1 MPAFRSI
8 LVSFACLAIAAPA
21 VRAQSS
27 SFGASVVIGS
37 DEMIIAEPNNNFRPG
52 VVYVYRKVGGEWRE
66 ADRLTAPDAE
76 RADGFGAVLA
86 ASGGTLFVAQRG
98 GRIHRFEKQADGSWG
113 SAGLLPALGIEG
125 LDPGCNA
132 YGYCGIEF
140 GMALAVDGDWLM
152 VGDAGSPAAAAGGRG
167 GRGGGAADEPPP
179 AGGVHVFQRAA
190 NGEWVSRGRL
200 QPAASAPGDAFGL
213 AIALS
218 GDRALIGAPNATW
231 DPASQPQPAAGRGG
245 RGGRGG
251 AEAEVMGTQ
260 PRAGMVVE
268 FRLTDGE
275 WREVGPLSM
284 RAEANAGFGASV
296 AFDGSA
302 AVIGSPG
309 SGGGLGAAWLYH
321 LDEASDAWSESSRL
335 AAFSGRRGDQFARA
349 VAIDGA
355 DVWAGAPTPRGIENG
370 MAYVFRDATGDPFT
384 GTVERF
390 RYEEERTG
398 TQDGL
403 GARVFANDG
412 VAAVMASGVDHQA
425 GAVFV
430 FERDASGEWQ
440 ERSMLVSPPDALNAM
455 TGEERRCTDGRVGPF
470 DCGEVELLAFVP
482 NSILRAPGESRGVR
496 TNDNWGWT
504 DPETGREYALVG
516 RNDGT
521 AFIDITDPVNPVLV
535 GDLPKTP
542 GTPRSQL
549 WRDIKTYREHAFIV
563 ADGAGDHGMQ
573 VFDLTRLRDVTD
585 PPAKFTPDVLYR
597 GEGANEVGSSHNIGI
612 NEETGYAYLI
622 GGGCGGLHMVDIRE
636 PRDPKFAGC
645 ADPGGTHDIQCLNYR
660 GPDER
665 FQGREI
671 CLRSAADDFIISDVT
686 DKANPRQLA
695 STTHPNPAYLHQG
708 WVTEDHRYFIM
719 DDESDVIRGNVETT
733 RTLIWDISDLED
745 PRLAEEFMGSMPA
758 SAHNLY
764 IKGDFAYQANYRY
777 GLHIL
782 DISDPLNPREVGTF
796 DTSPYQT
803 GPGFSGAWSTYPY
816 FDSGTVIVTS
826 LQEGLFILKK
836 RTRPVS

>member
-1 MPAFRSI
+1 MPAFRSF
-8 LVSFACLAIAAPA
+8 LVSFTCVVIAATA

-27 SFGASVVIGS
+27 SFGTSVVIGP

-52 VVYVYRKVGGEWRE
+52 VVYVYRKAGGEWVE
-66 ADRLTAPDAE
+66 ADRLMAPDAE

-86 ASGGTLFVAQRG
+86 TSGTTLFVAQRG
-98 GRIHRFEKQADGSWG
+98 GRIHRFERQADGSWG
-113 SAGLLPALGIEG
+113 SAGVLPGTGIEG

-132 YGYCGIEF
+132 YGYCGIDF
-140 GMALAVDGDWLM
+140 GMSLAADGDWLL
-152 VGDAGSPAAAAGGRG
+152 VGAAGSRVAATGGRG
-167 GRGGGAADEPPP
+167 GRGGGAEEPDP
-179 AGGVHVFQRAA
+179 AGEVHLFQRTS
-190 NGEWVSRGRL
+190 NGDWVLRGQL
-200 QPAASAPGDAFGL
+200 PNSASAPGDAFGA
-213 AIALS
+213 AIALAD
-218 GDRALIGAPNATW
+218 GRALVGAPNAAW
-231 DPASQPQPAAGRGG
+231 DPARQPQPEAGRGG

-251 AEAEVMGTQ
+251 AEPEAMGMQ
-260 PRAGMVVE
+260 QRAGAVIE
-268 FRLTDGE
+268 YGLTGGE
-275 WREVGPLSM
+275 WSEVGPLSM
-284 RAEANAGFGASV
+284 RAETNAGFGASV
-296 AFDGSA
+296 AFDGTT
-302 AVIGSPG
+302 AVIGAPG
-309 SGGGLGAAWLYH
+309 SNGGHGAAWLYQI
-321 LDEASDAWSESSRL
+321 DEASDAWAEPSRL
-335 AAFSGRRGDQFARA
+335 AAFSGMRGDLFASA
-349 VAIDGA
+349 VAIDGD
-355 DVWAGAPTPRGIENG
+355 DVWAGAPAPRGIENG
-370 MAYVFRDATGDPFT
+370 MAYVFGGAAEDPFT
-384 GTVERF
+384 GTVRRI

-398 TQDGL
+398 TQDGM
-403 GARVFANDG
+403 GARVFASNG

-430 FERDASGEWQ
+430 FERDASGAWQ
-440 ERSMLVSPPDALNAM
+440 ERSMLVSPPDALDSM
-455 TGEERRCTDGRVGPF
+455 LGEERRCTDGTVGPF
-470 DCGEVELLAFVP
+470 DCSEIELLAFIP
-482 NSILRAPGESRGVR
+482 NSILRAPEDSRGVR

-504 DPETGREYALVG
+504 DPDTGREYALVG

-549 WRDIKTYREHAFIV
+549 WRDIKTYRNHAFIV
-563 ADGAGDHGMQ
+563 ADGAGEHGMQ
-573 VFDLTRLRDVTD
+573 VFNLTRLRNVTNA
-585 PPAKFTPDVLYR
+585 PAQFEPDVLYR
-597 GEGANEVGSSHNIGI
+597 GEGSNELASSHNIGI
-612 NEETGYAYLI
+612 NDETGYAYLI

-636 PRDPKFAGC
+636 PLDPKFAGC

-660 GPDER
+660 GPDDR

-708 WVTEDHRYFIM
+708 WVTEDHQYFVM
-719 DDESDVIRGNVETT
+719 DDESDVIRGNVPTT
-733 RTLIWDISDLED
+733 RTLVWDISDLED

-764 IKGDFAYQANYRY
+764 IKGDLAYQANYRY

-782 DISDPLNPREVGTF
+782 DMSDPLNPREVGAF

-803 GPGFSGAWSTYPY
+803 GPGFSGAWSTYP
-816 FDSGTVIVTS
+816 FFESGAIIVTS